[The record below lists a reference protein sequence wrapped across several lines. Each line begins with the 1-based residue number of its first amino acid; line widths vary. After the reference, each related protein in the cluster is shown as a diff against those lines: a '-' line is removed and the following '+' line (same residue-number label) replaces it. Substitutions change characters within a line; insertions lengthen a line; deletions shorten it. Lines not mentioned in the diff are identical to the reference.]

1 MSSIIKVNTF
11 QDANG
16 NALFSSDGS
25 GNVTTSASGLQ
36 NTPAF
41 MARASASQSIANTTY
56 VKITLDIEDFDT
68 NSAFDNSTNYRF
80 TVPSGEGGKYYIGY
94 VLGTGATFNDQNRII
109 GKIYKNGSGQNFT
122 VANDWT
128 SGSNID
134 MIINNAVTM
143 NLSAGDYL
151 ELYMYHNSGGGT
163 QADNAYTRFYGYKL
177 IGA

>member
-1 MSSIIKVNTF
+1 MSSIIKVNTY

-36 NTPAF
+36 NTPSF
-41 MARASASQSIANTTY
+41 SARASSSQTITNETY
-56 VKITLDIEDFDT
+56 EKITLDIEDFDT
-68 NSAFDNSTNYRF
+68 DSAFDSTTNYRF

-94 VLGTGATFNDQNRII
+94 VLGTGATFNDQERII
-109 GKIYKNGSGQNFT
+109 GKIYKNGSGLNYT

-128 SGSNID
+128 SGSGKD
-134 MIINNAVTM
+134 MFINNAVIL
-143 NLSAGDYL
+143 NLSASDYV
-151 ELYMYHNSGGGT
+151 ELYMYHNAGAGN
-163 QADNAYTRFYGYKL
+163 QADNAYTRFYGYKI